1 MFAKLEYEKSFMK
14 NHQAKFVKSVYDLKD
29 LPDVA
34 FSEIAFAGRSNV
46 GKSSLINAMLNQK
59 KLAKISSTPGKT
71 RCLNFFLID
80 DQFYLVDL
88 PGYGFA
94 KVSKDAKH
102 RWQGLIE
109 GFLSA
114 SRNLRGAFLIVDSR
128 IGLTELDEMMISWLK
143 HVEIP
148 FRVVATK
155 IDKLSR
161 NERTREFKK
170 IDAKLQQLTVPPA
183 IPFSAK
189 TKEGRTTL
197 WEMLFDFLGAS

>member
-1 MFAKLEYEKSFMK
+1 MK
-14 NHQAKFVKSVYDLKD
+14 NHQTKFVKSVYDLKD
-29 LPDVA
+29 LPDDA
-34 FSEIAFAGRSNV
+34 FRQIAFAGRSNV
-46 GKSSLINAMLNQK
+46 GKSSLINAILRQK

-71 RCLNFFLID
+71 RSLNFFLID
-80 DQFYLVDL
+80 EQFYLVDL

-94 KVSKDAKH
+94 KVSRDAKR
-102 RWQGLIE
+102 RWQALIE

-114 SRNLRGAFLIVDSR
+114 SGNLRGAIVIVDSR

-143 HVEIP
+143 HVTIS

-161 NERTREFKK
+161 NEQARQFKK
-170 IDAKLQQLTVPPA
+170 INANLEKLAVLPA

-189 TKEGRTTL
+189 TGEGRTTL
-197 WEMLFDFLGAS
+197 WKVLYEFLGHS